1 MNKIVLKIID
11 RFQFFL
17 EPIVQKPL
25 HAKFVKILRELSV
38 AGPCLKPEASLP

>member
-25 HAKFVKILRELSV
+25 HAKFVKFLRELSE